1 MAPTGIG
8 MSGQPTVTLVLLF
21 AAAAS
26 LGLYQIKYKI
36 QSLNEDLA
44 GIQDAV
50 RIEQDA
56 IHVLEAEWAYLNRPQ
71 RLAQLSG
78 KYLSFLRSVSP
89 SQIVSFDALPLK
101 ADREGR
107 SPELRQ

>member
-1 MAPTGIG
+1 
-8 MSGQPTVTLVLLF
+8 MSRQATVILALLF
-21 AAAAS
+21 AGAS

-36 QSLNEDLA
+36 QSLKQDLA

-50 RIEQDA
+50 RIEQDE

-78 KYLSFLRSVSP
+78 KYLSFLRPVSP
-89 SQIVSFDALPLK
+89 SQIVSFDTLPLK

-107 SPELRQ
+107 SPEIRR

>member
-1 MAPTGIG
+1 
-8 MSGQPTVTLVLLF
+8 MSRQVTVALVLLF
-21 AAAAS
+21 AAAS

-36 QSLNEDLA
+36 QSLNQDLA

-50 RIEQDA
+50 RIEQDE

-78 KYLSFLRSVSP
+78 KYLSFLRPVSP
-89 SQIVSFDALPLK
+89 SQIVSFDTLPLK

-107 SPELRQ
+107 SPEIRR

>member
-1 MAPTGIG
+1 MIRRPTI
-8 MSGQPTVTLVLLF
+8 TLVLLF

-36 QSLNEDLA
+36 QSLNLDLV

-50 RIEQDA
+50 RIEQDE

-71 RLAQLSG
+71 RLAQ
-78 KYLSFLRSVSP
+78 
-89 SQIVSFDALPLK
+89 
-101 ADREGR
+101 
-107 SPELRQ
+107 

>member
-1 MAPTGIG
+1 MRRPTI
-8 MSGQPTVTLVLLF
+8 TLVLLF

-78 KYLSFLRSVSP
+78 RYLSFLRSVSP

-107 SPELRQ
+107 SPEIRR

>member
-1 MAPTGIG
+1 MIRRPTI
-8 MSGQPTVTLVLLF
+8 TLVLLF

-36 QSLNEDLA
+36 QSLKQDLA
-44 GIQDAV
+44 GIQDEV
-50 RIEQDA
+50 WIEQDSV
-56 IHVLEAEWAYLNRPQ
+56 HVLEAEWAYLNRPQ
-71 RLAQLSG
+71 RLAQLSD
-78 KYLSFLRSVSP
+78 KYLSFLRPVSP

-107 SPELRQ
+107 SPEIRR

>member
-1 MAPTGIG
+1 MRRPTI
-8 MSGQPTVTLVLLF
+8 TLVLLF

-36 QSLNEDLA
+36 QSLNQDLA

-107 SPELRQ
+107 SPEIQR

>member
-1 MAPTGIG
+1 MNRQA
-8 MSGQPTVTLVLLF
+8 TVILALLF
-21 AAAAS
+21 AGAS

-36 QSLNEDLA
+36 QSLNQDLA

-50 RIEQDA
+50 RIEQDE

-78 KYLSFLRSVSP
+78 KYLSFLRPVSP

-107 SPELRQ
+107 SPEIRR

>member
-1 MAPTGIG
+1 
-8 MSGQPTVTLVLLF
+8 MSRQVTVALVLLF
-21 AAAAS
+21 AAAS

-36 QSLNEDLA
+36 QSLNQDLA

-50 RIEQDA
+50 RIEQDE

-107 SPELRQ
+107 SPGIRR

>member
-1 MAPTGIG
+1 MIRRPTI
-8 MSGQPTVTLVLLF
+8 TLVLLF

-36 QSLNEDLA
+36 QSLNQDLA

-50 RIEQDA
+50 RIEQDE

-78 KYLSFLRSVSP
+78 KYLSFLRPVSP

-107 SPELRQ
+107 SPEIRR